1 MGTGRPGRTEPHD
14 RVHGEVLARRSRRA
28 AGRSGP
34 GVQGDLLRTPFPHP
48 RHPRAWLVS
57 TVAAGAVAAA
67 VVPDLRHLRRLDCLT
82 RDLRAPSGHP
92 HS

>member
-1 MGTGRPGRTEPHD
+1 
-14 RVHGEVLARRSRRA
+14 
-28 AGRSGP
+28 
-34 GVQGDLLRTPFPHP
+34 LRTPFPHP